1 MASAR
6 FYNDHDFLPT
16 IEEEE
21 EELLDIWESGT
32 PAQRREFERYLEA
45 EETEL
50 FQHFHD
56 DVLVNHP
63 EYKQ

>member
-16 IEEEE
+16 IEE

-63 EYKQ
+63 EYV

>member
-16 IEEEE
+16 IEEE